1 MGAKD
6 EEEENEESIS
16 RRLSQYQMSAAIPS
30 APPTKKSIQKTA
42 RPLPPEYSIFE
53 AIKPPKF
60 PVEEKKRRKRPQ
72 TPPPPPKSVRAPPD
86 RSGRRLVDS
95 PVSAAIIANEKQYHE
110 WKHPNHTE
118 ILQTLSPI
126 QRRVTQRGGSEPP
139 FKNDY
144 WNHSETGI
152 YIDIISGEPLF
163 SSTDKLE
170 SRLGYPVFC
179 QPLEGVHLH
188 EIEVRDHGFLE
199 TQVYSWFADSHLGR
213 VLERA
218 PRNAKHCDRHYVLNS
233 AALRFV
239 SSVEMSKKGLGNLR
253 TALFS

>member
-1 MGAKD
+1 MG
-6 EEEENEESIS
+6 EEEDEDLIS
-16 RRLSQYQMSAAIPS
+16 RRLSHTHMPAAIPS
-30 APPTKKSIQKTA
+30 APKPKKSIQKEA

-53 AIKPPKF
+53 AIKPPRF
-60 PVEEKKRRKRPQ
+60 PVEEKKPRKRPQ
-72 TPPPPPKSVRAPPD
+72 SSPPPPKSVRAPPD

-95 PVSAAIIANEKQYHE
+95 QVSEAIIAIEQQYHE
-110 WKHPNHTE
+110 WKHPPHAE
-118 ILQTLSPI
+118 IMHTLSPI

-139 FKNDY
+139 FTNEY

-163 SSTDKLE
+163 SSTDKFE

-188 EIEVRDHGFLE
+188 EVEVSTHGFLE

-218 PRNAKHCDRHYVLNS
+218 PMMNPKRCVRHYILNS
-233 AALRFV
+233 AALQFV
-239 SSVEMSKKGLGNLR
+239 SLVDMSKKGFGNLMN
-253 TALFS
+253 ALFS